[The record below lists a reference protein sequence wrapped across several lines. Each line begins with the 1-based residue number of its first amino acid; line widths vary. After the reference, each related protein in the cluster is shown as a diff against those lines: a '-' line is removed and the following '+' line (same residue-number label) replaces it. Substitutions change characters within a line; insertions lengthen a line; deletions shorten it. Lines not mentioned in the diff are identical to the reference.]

1 LGRRT
6 QCYAQ
11 GRVPEIGEDCLKERE
26 DGEEVSGRVTWQ

>member
-1 LGRRT
+1 MGSMGL
-6 QCYAQ
+6 CYAQ